1 MIGAG
6 VEASFI
12 VAAAALCSVAAGFI
26 LWWAAH
32 RSALW
37 NFVAAILLGLAT
49 LAAAVLIGY
58 LMMRLSSPL

>member
-1 MIGAG
+1 MLTG
-6 VEASFI
+6 FLI
-12 VAAAALCSVAAGFI
+12 VAAAAACGAGAGVI

-49 LAAAVLIGY
+49 IAAAVLIGY
-58 LMMRLSSPL
+58 LMMRLTSPL

>member
-1 MIGAG
+1 MLTG
-6 VEASFI
+6 FLI
-12 VAAAALCSVAAGFI
+12 VAAAAACGAAAGGI

-49 LAAAVLIGY
+49 LAAAVLMGY
-58 LMMRLSSPL
+58 LMMRLTSPL

>member
-1 MIGAG
+1 VLTGLAII
-6 VEASFI
+6 S
-12 VAAAALCSVAAGFI
+12 AAAVCGGAAGFI

-49 LAAAVLIGY
+49 FAAAVLIGW
-58 LMMRLSSPL
+58 LMMRLGASL